1 MDLRELLRELSAS
14 GYGDTCQSE
23 LAGRSNETAFSAVS
37 FAKQDPMPLSS
48 LHLRESLERLR
59 DQHDALEIA
68 AREEISEL
76 RARLQEAHLRLADS
90 CAEQLVL
97 GHSFQSH
104 RATSSKDAP
113 RRREPPRRILG
124 ELLCTGFEDFLGRC
138 VCAWRCVAVSA
149 ARHRQEF

>member
-1 MDLRELLRELSAS
+1 
-14 GYGDTCQSE
+14 
-23 LAGRSNETAFSAVS
+23 
-37 FAKQDPMPLSS
+37 
-48 LHLRESLERLR
+48 
-59 DQHDALEIA
+59 
-68 AREEISEL
+68 
-76 RARLQEAHLRLADS
+76 
-90 CAEQLVL
+90 VL

-149 ARHRQEF
+149 ARHRQEFESFELRAELQEAHEMLNISVHQSALGGARQRRSQ